1 MPTPIR
7 PGRKSVNVT
16 RPEKGSTPARPSRPA
31 PRPKP
36 TDMSKVKLRLEYVD
50 INDIQPYEWNARDN
64 AKAVTAVA
72 NSIRAFGFVVP
83 VVIDANGVLGAGHT
97 RVEAAKTLG
106 MLEVPAV
113 RAEHLTKEQMDAF
126 RIADNKVAEMATW
139 NTSMLADE
147 MDKLTGLFDFT
158 DFGFGQGEID
168 CLASLVGD
176 DCLSTANLGALTG
189 TAAGEETPGRSV
201 RRAPLQAR
209 IVIGELTFFVPAE
222 QYRNWVQGLRDLHDF
237 KDEDIAADLKRRLGF
252 HE

>member
-16 RPEKGSTPARPSRPA
+16 RPEQGSTPARPTRRPA
-31 PRPKP
+31 PKP
-36 TDMSKVKLRLEYVD
+36 VDMSKVKLRLEYVD

-64 AKAVTAVA
+64 AKAVAAVA

-83 VVIDANGVLGAGHT
+83 VVIDQDGVLGAGHT

-139 NTSMLADE
+139 NTAMLADE
-147 MDKLTGLFDFT
+147 MEKLNGLFDFT
-158 DFGFGQGEID
+158 DFGFQQGEID

-189 TAAGEETPGRSV
+189 EQNPTPGRSV
-201 RRAPLQAR
+201 RRAPIQAR
-209 IVIGELTFFVPAE
+209 FVLGELTFFTTSE
-222 QYRNWVQGLRDLHDF
+222 QYRNWVQGLRDLHNF
-237 KDEDIAADLKRRLGF
+237 DEAAIAEDLKRRLGIL
-252 HE
+252 E